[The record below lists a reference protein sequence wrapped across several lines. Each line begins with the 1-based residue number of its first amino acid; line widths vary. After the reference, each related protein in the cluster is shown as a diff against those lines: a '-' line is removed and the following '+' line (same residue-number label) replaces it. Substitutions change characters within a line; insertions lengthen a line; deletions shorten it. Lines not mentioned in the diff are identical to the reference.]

1 MQTLLLSLQD
11 GENLMESHQ
20 RSSTGVSGG
29 PRLLGSGGSEPFN
42 GLVLAPLTW
51 GPRPQGNMVTNSSE
65 AVGWIAT
72 QLSKSALV
80 APIFRATA
88 NPCSI
93 SSAACP
99 ITCSPTTCSS
109 FPAQTNFLRNERMGN
124 ESKHKNGERFLGM
137 KGWGMNPSMIEWE
150 KIYVVRWKVLEK
162 WKTARTLTC
171 SSLAY
176 PQDLHPRCHTE
187 GC

>member
-42 GLVLAPLTW
+42 GLVFAPLTW

-99 ITCSPTTCSS
+99 ITWSPTTCSS
-109 FPAQTNFLRNERMGN
+109 FPAQTNFLRNERMGI
-124 ESKHKNGERFLGM
+124 ESKHRNGEKFLM
-137 KGWGMNPSMIEWE
+137 KGWGMNPSIR
-150 KIYVVRWKVLEK
+150 KHICRTVWKVSEK